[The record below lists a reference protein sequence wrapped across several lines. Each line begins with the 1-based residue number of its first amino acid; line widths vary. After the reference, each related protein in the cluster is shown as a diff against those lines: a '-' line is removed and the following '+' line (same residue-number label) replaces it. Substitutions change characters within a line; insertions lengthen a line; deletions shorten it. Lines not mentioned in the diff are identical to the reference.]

1 MCGRFVR
8 KIGATIERY
17 LNVRPHQY
25 KLSDRRPKGW
35 WRDTME
41 ANIRLLRRRAAI
53 AAFCRSICA
62 TTPNTPLLGPSRAAP
77 HIADAVS

>member
-1 MCGRFVR
+1 MCGRFVS
-8 KIGATIERY
+8 KTGVTIERY

-53 AAFCRSICA
+53 ARLLQIHLRNYPEHVIARPEPCRTAYS
-62 TTPNTPLLGPSRAAP
+62 
-77 HIADAVS
+77 